1 MTTEILG
8 ITVQEWLYRLGT
20 VVVILVGLYLFRLLL
35 ARLVRPR
42 LARLAGRTNTNVDD
56 LILNSIVVPFRLVL
70 LAIGI
75 AVVASAFSADGQMP
89 PFVVHLTR
97 TLIIIAIFLF
107 VSRLVGVITRSARLL
122 LTLTGLSI
130 EERLLPFIRNGL
142 RILVGILAFVVIL
155 QEWQFDVGGLI
166 AGLGLSGLGVAL
178 ASQDLAANLFGF
190 TTIIGDE
197 PLREGEYIVTVDV
210 AGIVEHI
217 GFRSTRIRQ
226 LDQSLVTVPNGKLSN
241 SVVTNWSR
249 LVKRRLDMTIGVTYG
264 TSSAQMR
271 ALLQRLDDVLKARE
285 AVDPTSV
292 MVFFSNFGNSS
303 LDVRLIAFI
312 GIADWFAFNVEV
324 QEISLEIMDVV
335 EEMGLSFAFPSR
347 SLYVEQLPPPSEP
360 VPPNAAPTPEA
371 APPPETP

>member
-1 MTTEILG
+1 MTELFG
-8 ITVQEWLYRLGT
+8 IPLQEWLYRLGIIAA
-20 VVVILVGLYLFRLLL
+20 ILLGLYLLRWIL
-35 ARLVRPR
+35 ARIVRPR
-42 LARLAGRTNTNVDD
+42 LERFAARTNSNVDD
-56 LILNSIVVPFRLVL
+56 LVLKSVVVPFRLVM
-70 LAIGI
+70 LAIAI
-75 AVVASAFSADGQMP
+75 AVIASGLSVDGQLT
-89 PFVVHLTR
+89 PFIGHLVR
-97 TLIIIAIFLF
+97 TLIIVAIFLF
-107 VSRLVGVITRSARLL
+107 LSRLVGVITRSARMLL
-122 LTLTGLSI
+122 ALTGLNI

-142 RILVGILAFVVIL
+142 RIVMGIIAFVIIL

-197 PLREGEYIVTVDV
+197 PLREGEYIVTSDV
-210 AGIVEHI
+210 AGVVERI

-249 LVKRRLDMTIGVTYG
+249 LVKRRMDMTIGVTYS

-271 ALLQRLDDVLKARE
+271 TLLKRLDDLLKGRE

-292 MVFFSNFGNSS
+292 MVFFSNFGGSS

-312 GIADWFAFNVEV
+312 GLADWFAFNVEV
-324 QEISLEIMDVV
+324 QEISLEIMDIM

-347 SLYVEQLPPPSEP
+347 SVYVEQMPPPPEP
-360 VPPNAAPTPEA
+360 VPPDAAPTPETA
-371 APPPETP
+371 PPETP